1 MRTARRD
8 EDLAHLLSQAERRV
22 TERLSAALEAEGL
35 TLAQWRVLTL
45 LSDGTGHPMAEAAE
59 FAMLPAPT
67 LTKVI
72 DRMVSL
78 NLVYRRP
85 DLRDRRRVL
94 IYSSARGR
102 RLHQRLVRDLAPAVR
117 VLGNP
122 GDDQDAAELARL
134 LLRILERH
142 QENR

>member
-1 MRTARRD
+1 METARRD

-35 TLAQWRVLTL
+35 TLAQWRVLSL
-45 LSDGTGHPMAEAAE
+45 LSDGTGHPMSEAAE
-59 FAMLPAPT
+59 FAMLPAPS
-67 LTKVI
+67 LTKVV

-94 IYSSARGR
+94 IYSAARGR
-102 RLHQRLVRDLAPAVR
+102 RLYQRLARALGPAVR
-117 VLGNP
+117 VLGDMAD
-122 GDDQDAAELARL
+122 GQDAAQLARL
-134 LLRILERH
+134 LLRILERPP
-142 QENR
+142 

>member
-1 MRTARRD
+1 MRTTRRE

-22 TERLSAALEAEGL
+22 TERLSAALEADGL

-45 LSDGTGHPMAEAAE
+45 LSDTAGHPMAEVAE

-67 LTKVI
+67 LTKVV

-94 IYSSARGR
+94 IYSAARGR
-102 RLHQRLVRDLAPAVR
+102 RLHQRLARDLGPAVR
-117 VLGNP
+117 VL
-122 GDDQDAAELARL
+122 DDLADGQDAVQLTRL
-134 LLRILERH
+134 LLRILDRH
-142 QENR
+142 P

>member
-1 MRTARRD
+1 METARRD

-22 TERLSAALEAEGL
+22 TERLSAALEAAGL

-67 LTKVI
+67 LTKVV

-102 RLHQRLVRDLAPAVR
+102 RLHQRLVRDLGPTVQ

-122 GDDQDAAELARL
+122 ADDQDAAELARL
-134 LLRILERH
+134 LLRILERP
-142 QENR
+142 R